1 MNYIYD
7 IVLNF
12 NENAYNFYD
21 WYKEDNIELYI
32 KVPVFKIE
40 EDILKKISTSIFTV
54 DKEFLS
60 IIYNKTIKYLAKKSK
75 SIKYVALFV
84 SENICLAVEFDDS
97 GKSVKRS
104 FLGID
109 EEVEIL
115 DYAKTLKYR
124 IINYKILKT
133 NGIKHNYLTRKEIY
147 DKNNMIKTIKEIYNN
162 KEEDKLNYIFYEVYN
177 EKNDNL
183 EKEYL
188 KLINLVENDSNKISK
203 LLNVLLS
210 LKKIK
215 TC

>member
-75 SIKYVALFV
+75 SIKYA
-84 SENICLAVEFDDS
+84 
-97 GKSVKRS
+97 
-104 FLGID
+104 
-109 EEVEIL
+109 
-115 DYAKTLKYR
+115 
-124 IINYKILKT
+124 
-133 NGIKHNYLTRKEIY
+133 
-147 DKNNMIKTIKEIYNN
+147 
-162 KEEDKLNYIFYEVYN
+162 
-177 EKNDNL
+177 
-183 EKEYL
+183 
-188 KLINLVENDSNKISK
+188 
-203 LLNVLLS
+203 
-210 LKKIK
+210 
-215 TC
+215 